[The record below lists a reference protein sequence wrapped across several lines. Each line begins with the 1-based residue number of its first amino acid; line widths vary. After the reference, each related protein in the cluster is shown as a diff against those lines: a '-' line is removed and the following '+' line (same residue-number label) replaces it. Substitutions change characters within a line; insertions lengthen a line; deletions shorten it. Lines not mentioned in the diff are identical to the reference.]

1 MTSNDNALSSLP
13 GSEKGI
19 HSKLELK
26 QNKNSLFAQKAKD
39 YIRGKKAVS
48 MHQIF
53 EKTNKINIKI
63 NQNINIKLENKDGAL
78 SKPKTE
84 NFNIKKKKLQTCIV
98 NYNPEKIYK
107 NDDIIIP
114 PIKLSKKR
122 SHELESSYRMENLL
136 DKNLKMDSSYEKQE
150 QYLEY
155 FINDNT
161 KNKEFHLHDNTITTN
176 KYSLITF
183 IPKGLLIQFFRLS
196 NVYFLFTAII
206 QSIPLISPLT
216 SVTAIVPLIFVLG
229 VSLIREGIED
239 LVRHTYDN
247 LNNEEEVIVLRNNKF
262 VRSISKTL
270 KNGEIILVY
279 ENKSIP
285 ADMILIDSGF
295 SEGICYVETSSL
307 DGEKTLKLKVAN
319 RYTRGFISNDI
330 KDNKGIEK
338 FIHGEKYLFNGF
350 IKINSPN
357 ADLNYI
363 NGSVHAVFEKE
374 GFIIDQEINIS
385 TNEFLLK
392 GSILKNTNWIIGIVA
407 YTGMNNKIILNSKK
421 PRLKMSK
428 VEKNLNYFLL
438 MVFFLLI
445 ICCIACSIMH
455 HFNYISHKKFYDNFI
470 ILKDSPNI
478 ESFICF
484 FTYFLLLNTLIP
496 ISLIVS
502 TEIIKMVQ
510 GIFIR
515 WDISLYSKVRHCFCG
530 VKSISIIEELGN
542 INFIFSDKTGTLT
555 KNELEFKYCIIE
567 NKIYEYD
574 KSNGI
579 GHNQSYYNSKE
590 KEKEKDSKSKENKN
604 SFSNSLESNRININK
619 ELMNKLKIDNSAE
632 NNFDSRMDCSS
643 NNINVDNDNDNNENH
658 DLKHMNLDENNFSI
672 KQEEDKDDPEPII
685 YKQKSKS
692 SNKLSKFNLN
702 NNNNN
707 NNSNENNNSNDT
719 NGSHNSHNDGDKS
732 PNFCHFYNQINNY
745 KQNKNDKNDKDKND
759 EKFLRNSTILEIKN
773 EDYLNSYSNTL
784 KKEKKEVI
792 IFGEGYFSNH
802 NEYLRTI
809 DNNDEEQAPN
819 YIHEFWKAL
828 SITNECMV
836 KEEKGEIRYMG
847 TSPDDLELV
856 RAATNQGYK
865 LIDTSINSKTVR
877 IAGKDYTFEILKVL
891 GFSSERKRMSIII
904 KDRFGI
910 KLYSK
915 GADSEISKRLSK
927 KSLESEN
934 FKIISNGL
942 LEYSRKGL
950 RTLMVAY
957 RRIRE
962 QDYISWVNRL
972 TEDELNIQHK
982 QKLIER
988 LYDIIESNLTLLGGT
1003 VVEDKLQ
1010 DKVPETIKELRAA
1023 GIKIWVL
1030 TGDKLDTA
1038 ESIGYSCN
1046 LLSKEQKL
1054 FILKVMSGDDDEKVR
1069 ENPYREM
1076 SQFFIDFQEFI
1087 ENLVK
1092 KYNLDSKYDL
1102 YKKNLDDNYES
1113 NFNGS
1118 VCSNY
1123 EIESPDID
1131 GYSPKKQPSSN
1142 RSKLIDFESFKYLR
1156 DKYLLEPFSI
1166 IIEAPI
1172 LGGLFKDS
1180 EWTDNFLN
1188 IAYYANT
1195 IICCRVSPSQKSQV
1209 VQKMKDFD
1217 QNAITLAIGDGG
1229 NDVSMIME
1237 ANIGIGIHGE
1247 EGMSAAQASDFSIGE
1262 FHILKKLLFFHGR
1275 TNLMRISKMILYFF
1289 YKNFVFTMIQFY
1301 YSLYCLGSGQT
1312 FVDDWY
1318 ITCYNLIF
1326 TALPLCVAALTDS
1339 DINLN
1344 GGKVTKK
1351 NLALLYKENRDKYKI
1366 FSINNFSV
1374 SILKGT
1380 IFSLIIF
1387 FLCLIRQVLSIKGS
1401 FGNIWYLSLK
1411 CYVCVL
1417 IVVSANL
1424 LINTNF
1430 ITLYLPLSIL
1440 ITTFLLFFIFLILN
1454 HYGILFEFNSKA
1466 SIFPSLSSPIFIL
1479 SVMFISCLLIIID
1492 YFLKLFNFLF
1502 SHSLSSKI
1510 IFEKSLRKSKQ
1521 FSYTLMKNN
1530 GCSKSYSNLNI
1541 NSHSYSNRYNQS
1553 CNFVNK
1559 NLKIKRRKKM
1569 RSSLPNKEISSNYL
1583 IKPQKYILKS
1593 LNNNSSINDSSSN
1606 KNDNNMFTL
1615 KFRNKN
1621 EIFNYKDNNHK
1632 DEKLKS

>member
-632 NNFDSRMDCSS
+632 NNLDSRMDCSS

-658 DLKHMNLDENNFSI
+658 DLKHMNLDEN
-672 KQEEDKDDPEPII
+672 
-685 YKQKSKS
+685 
-692 SNKLSKFNLN
+692 
-702 NNNNN
+702 
-707 NNSNENNNSNDT
+707 
-719 NGSHNSHNDGDKS
+719 
-732 PNFCHFYNQINNY
+732 
-745 KQNKNDKNDKDKND
+745 
-759 EKFLRNSTILEIKN
+759 
-773 EDYLNSYSNTL
+773 YL
-784 KKEKKEVI
+784 
-792 IFGEGYFSNH
+792 
-802 NEYLRTI
+802 
-809 DNNDEEQAPN
+809 
-819 YIHEFWKAL
+819 
-828 SITNECMV
+828 
-836 KEEKGEIRYMG
+836 
-847 TSPDDLELV
+847 
-856 RAATNQGYK
+856 
-865 LIDTSINSKTVR
+865 
-877 IAGKDYTFEILKVL
+877 
-891 GFSSERKRMSIII
+891 
-904 KDRFGI
+904 
-910 KLYSK
+910 
-915 GADSEISKRLSK
+915 
-927 KSLESEN
+927 
-934 FKIISNGL
+934 
-942 LEYSRKGL
+942 
-950 RTLMVAY
+950 
-957 RRIRE
+957 
-962 QDYISWVNRL
+962 
-972 TEDELNIQHK
+972 
-982 QKLIER
+982 
-988 LYDIIESNLTLLGGT
+988 
-1003 VVEDKLQ
+1003 
-1010 DKVPETIKELRAA
+1010 
-1023 GIKIWVL
+1023 
-1030 TGDKLDTA
+1030 
-1038 ESIGYSCN
+1038 
-1046 LLSKEQKL
+1046 
-1054 FILKVMSGDDDEKVR
+1054 
-1069 ENPYREM
+1069 
-1076 SQFFIDFQEFI
+1076 
-1087 ENLVK
+1087 
-1092 KYNLDSKYDL
+1092 
-1102 YKKNLDDNYES
+1102 
-1113 NFNGS
+1113 
-1118 VCSNY
+1118 
-1123 EIESPDID
+1123 
-1131 GYSPKKQPSSN
+1131 
-1142 RSKLIDFESFKYLR
+1142 
-1156 DKYLLEPFSI
+1156 
-1166 IIEAPI
+1166 
-1172 LGGLFKDS
+1172 
-1180 EWTDNFLN
+1180 
-1188 IAYYANT
+1188 
-1195 IICCRVSPSQKSQV
+1195 
-1209 VQKMKDFD
+1209 
-1217 QNAITLAIGDGG
+1217 
-1229 NDVSMIME
+1229 
-1237 ANIGIGIHGE
+1237 
-1247 EGMSAAQASDFSIGE
+1247 
-1262 FHILKKLLFFHGR
+1262 
-1275 TNLMRISKMILYFF
+1275 
-1289 YKNFVFTMIQFY
+1289 
-1301 YSLYCLGSGQT
+1301 
-1312 FVDDWY
+1312 
-1318 ITCYNLIF
+1318 
-1326 TALPLCVAALTDS
+1326 
-1339 DINLN
+1339 
-1344 GGKVTKK
+1344 
-1351 NLALLYKENRDKYKI
+1351 
-1366 FSINNFSV
+1366 
-1374 SILKGT
+1374 
-1380 IFSLIIF
+1380 
-1387 FLCLIRQVLSIKGS
+1387 
-1401 FGNIWYLSLK
+1401 
-1411 CYVCVL
+1411 
-1417 IVVSANL
+1417 
-1424 LINTNF
+1424 
-1430 ITLYLPLSIL
+1430 
-1440 ITTFLLFFIFLILN
+1440 
-1454 HYGILFEFNSKA
+1454 
-1466 SIFPSLSSPIFIL
+1466 
-1479 SVMFISCLLIIID
+1479 
-1492 YFLKLFNFLF
+1492 
-1502 SHSLSSKI
+1502 
-1510 IFEKSLRKSKQ
+1510 
-1521 FSYTLMKNN
+1521 
-1530 GCSKSYSNLNI
+1530 
-1541 NSHSYSNRYNQS
+1541 
-1553 CNFVNK
+1553 
-1559 NLKIKRRKKM
+1559 
-1569 RSSLPNKEISSNYL
+1569 
-1583 IKPQKYILKS
+1583 
-1593 LNNNSSINDSSSN
+1593 
-1606 KNDNNMFTL
+1606 
-1615 KFRNKN
+1615 
-1621 EIFNYKDNNHK
+1621 
-1632 DEKLKS
+1632 